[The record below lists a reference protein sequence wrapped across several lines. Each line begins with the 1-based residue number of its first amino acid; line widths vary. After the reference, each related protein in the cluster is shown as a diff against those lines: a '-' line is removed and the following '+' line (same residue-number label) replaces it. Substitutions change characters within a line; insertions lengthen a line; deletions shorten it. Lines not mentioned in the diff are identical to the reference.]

1 MSTAA
6 EQRFSAVTYSN
17 QLKKNKETNSP
28 RMLEIHEHKS
38 EYSGFQ
44 HLVDELRNF
53 LASFGGNTEDERMRY
68 SEILN
73 RAILGF
79 PEDKNWLL
87 AMINDQLIK
96 RRIHDIPPPNP
107 KYKTLAEAIFAEVI
121 GLNILEVILKNKEGL
136 EEIQVVG
143 REIFEVRQGESI
155 PSIYQFKSMKEV
167 ERIQQNLLLFNNDTM
182 SPRKK
187 WSEAMMSDGSR
198 VTLTGFGFTGEPTLT
213 IRFYTMKHFDLQ
225 MLCQPDCETINETIK
240 VLILALIHSY
250 FNMIVIGSTNT
261 GKTNLIKALIG
272 EMPEH
277 ERIITIEARREMM
290 LKRDFPKRNI
300 IEYEVDE
307 EDRYHTSGQAFK
319 LALRQSPKRIV
330 HAEIRDEDANIYV
343 RACTRGHEGSITSV
357 HANELEDVPE
367 SITDMCMLDQRG
379 MNPDRLTKRITQFVT
394 QIGFEMD
401 IVKGKRK
408 IVRIVEYAYMK
419 EEVVLRN
426 IVVYDYKLGEWV
438 YPEKLSVQAASRIAR
453 HNRSGYE
460 KCLELNFIDY
470 D

>member
-1 MSTAA
+1 MSIAA

-17 QLKKNKETNSP
+17 LLKKNTKLNSVH
-28 RMLEIHEHKS
+28 ISVVHEHKS

-44 HLVDELRNF
+44 HLVDEIRNF
-53 LASFGGNTEDERMRY
+53 LASFGGNTEDERIRY
-68 SEILN
+68 SEVLN

-107 KYKTLAEAIFAEVI
+107 KYKTLADAIFAEVI
-121 GLNILEVILKNKEGL
+121 GLNILEVILKDKEGL

-143 REIFEVRQGESI
+143 RQIFEVRQGKSV
-155 PSIYQFKSMKEV
+155 PSVYQFKSMKEV

-182 SPRKK
+182 NPRKK

-213 IRFYTMKHFDLQ
+213 IRFYTMKHFNLQ
-225 MLCQPDCETINETIK
+225 MLCHPDIETIDDSIRE
-240 VLILALIHSY
+240 LIHTLIHSY

-261 GKTNLIKALIG
+261 GKTNLIKAFIG

-307 EDRYHTSGQAFK
+307 EDDFHSSKQAFK

-379 MNPDRLTKRITQFVT
+379 MNPVRLTKRITQYVT

-401 IVKGKRK
+401 IVNGKRK
-408 IVRIVEYAYMK
+408 IVRIAEYSYIK
-419 EEVVLRN
+419 DEVVLKN
-426 IVVYDYKLGEWV
+426 LVLFNYNLGKWIF
-438 YPEKLSVQAASRIAR
+438 PEKLSIQAANKIAR
-453 HNRSGYE
+453 YNRTGYE
-460 KCLELNFIDY
+460 KLVELNFINHA
-470 D
+470 

>member
-1 MSTAA
+1 VSIAA

-17 QLKKNKETNSP
+17 QLKKRIDSNST
-28 RMLEIHEHKS
+28 HTKVNEHKN

-44 HLVDELRNF
+44 HLVDELRSF
-53 LASFGGNTEDERMRY
+53 LAAFGGNSENERMHY
-68 SEILN
+68 SEVLN
-73 RAILGF
+73 RAVLGF
-79 PEDKNWLL
+79 PEDKEWLL

-96 RRIHDIPPPNP
+96 KRIQDIPPPNP
-107 KYKTLAEAIFAEVI
+107 RYKTLAEAIFAEVI
-121 GLNILEVILKNKEGL
+121 GLSILEVILKNKEGL

-143 REIFEVRQGESI
+143 KQIFEVRRGESL
-155 PSIYQFKSMKEV
+155 PSAYQFKSTKEV

-182 SPRKK
+182 TPRKK

-213 IRFYTMKHFDLQ
+213 IRFYTIKNFDLQ
-225 MLCQPDCETINETIK
+225 MLCQPECETMNDPMKE
-240 VLILALIHSY
+240 LIQALIYSY

-261 GKTNLIKALIG
+261 GKTNLIKAFIG

-290 LKRDFPKRNI
+290 LKRDFPQKNI

-307 EDRYHTSGQAFK
+307 EDAFHSSKQAFK

-357 HANELEDVPE
+357 HATKLEDVPE
-367 SITDMCMLDQRG
+367 TITDMCMLDQRG
-379 MNPDRLTKRITQFVT
+379 MNPDHLTKRITQYVT

-401 IVKGKRK
+401 MVKGKRK
-408 IVRIVEYAYMK
+408 IVRIAEYGYINN
-419 EEVVLRN
+419 EVVLRN
-426 IVVYDYKLGEWV
+426 IVVYDYNMEKWV
-438 YPEKLSVQAASRIAR
+438 FPEKLSEHAASKIAR
-453 HNRSGYE
+453 YNRAKYE
-460 KCLELNFIDY
+460 KLIELEFIDPC
-470 D
+470 